1 MIKKAS
7 TEKVVSKKPLNKKDI
22 TDKGLANTRS
32 KNIKSTAKYG
42 KFIKNIKKR
51 NGDIAPFSFE
61 KIITAIHKAMIA
73 TGEGSLEE
81 ATMVAHQVAGDLVR
95 IARKHKDFIP
105 SVEGVQDE
113 VEKQLIL
120 ADYVATA
127 KAYIL
132 YRAERAKKREM
143 EKIEVPEHVKKLVEE
158 SAKYFEGNKFGEF
171 VFMRTYARWI
181 PEEGRRET
189 WIETI
194 DRYMDFMKENLGDK
208 LSAREYKEVRE
219 AMLNQEVMPSMRLLQ
234 FAGPAARRCNVVAY
248 NCSYLAPTKI
258 KDFAEAMYLSM
269 SGTGVGFSVESETVQ
284 KLPQIKR
291 QTGEHKGV
299 HVVEDSKEGWCDA
312 LTLGLKTW
320 WQGSDID
327 FDYSQ
332 LRPAGARLKTMGGK
346 SSGPEPLRQ
355 LLVFAREKILSR
367 QGKRLANIDVHD
379 IMCKIAEVVVAG
391 GVRRSAMISLS
402 DLDDNDM
409 REAKSGQFYIQHPQR
424 SMANNSAIY
433 LEKPSAAE
441 FMNEWVA
448 LMKSGSGE
456 RGIFNRGSQKTQMP
470 ERRVNYLH
478 KKLKSTNGDLGPLGT
493 NPCGEIVLQSKQF
506 CNLTEVIARKD
517 DTEKDLI
524 RKVRIATILGTY
536 QSSLTKFGYISKEW
550 KKNVEDERLLG
561 VSITGQW
568 DCPAVRDEKVLRK
581 MKAEAIKINKKY
593 AEKIGINPSTAI
605 TAVKPSGT
613 TSKTLDA
620 SSGMHARFAPYYVQ
634 RVRISATDALFKM
647 LKDQGVPYHPEVG
660 QSMENATTYVL
671 EFAIKSPEG
680 AIVTKDMSALDQLE
694 HWKKVKENYTEHN
707 PSVTISVGDDEW
719 IAVANWLYEHWG
731 IVGGLS
737 FLPRTDHVYQLAPM
751 EEITK
756 EQYEKLVKKTANID
770 FSKLPIYERKD
781 ETDVK
786 KELAC
791 AGGLCEIE
799 I

>member
-7 TEKVVSKKPLNKKDI
+7 AKKQVSKKPSSKKV
-22 TDKGLANTRS
+22 TTSKGA
-32 KNIKSTAKYG
+32 AKYN
-42 KFIKNIKKR
+42 KFIKSIKKR
-51 NGDIAPFSFE
+51 DGSIVPFSFE
-61 KIITAIHKAMIA
+61 KTVTATHKAMMA

-95 IARKHKDFIP
+95 IARKHKDFVP

-120 ADYVATA
+120 SDYVATA

-132 YRAERAKKREM
+132 YRAERAKEREM
-143 EKIEVPEHVKKLVEE
+143 EKVEVPEHVKELVEE
-158 SAKYFEGNKFGEF
+158 SAKYFKGNKFGEF

-181 PEEGRRET
+181 PSEGRRET

-194 DRYMDFMKENLGDK
+194 DRYMSFMKENLGDK

-219 AMLNQEVMPSMRLLQ
+219 AILNQEVMPSMRLLQ
-234 FAGPAARRCNVVAY
+234 FAGDAARRCNVVAY

-284 KLPQIKR
+284 KLPQIVR
-291 QTGEHKGV
+291 QSGEHKGT
-299 HVVEDSKEGWCDA
+299 HVVADSKEGWCDA

-320 WQGSDID
+320 WSGDDID

-346 SSGPEPLRQ
+346 SSGPDPLRQ
-355 LLVFAREKILSR
+355 LLVFSREKIMSR
-367 QGKRLANIDVHD
+367 QGKRLNNIDVHD

-402 DLDDNDM
+402 DLDDREM

-470 ERRVNYLH
+470 ERRVSYLH
-478 KKLKSTNGDLGPLGT
+478 EKLKSTNGDLGPLGT
-493 NPCGEIVLQSKQF
+493 NPCGEIILQSKQF

-517 DTEKDLI
+517 DTEKDLV
-524 RKVRIATILGTY
+524 RKARIATILGTY

-550 KKNVEDERLLG
+550 TKNVQDERLLG

-568 DCPAVRDEKVLRK
+568 DSPAVRNEKVLKK
-581 MKAEAIKINKKY
+581 MKAETIKINKKY
-593 AEKIGINPSTAI
+593 AAKMGINPSTAI

-613 TSKTLDA
+613 TSKTLDSA
-620 SSGMHARFAPYYVQ
+620 SGMHARFAPYYVQ
-634 RVRISATDALFKM
+634 RIRISATDSLFKM

-660 QSMENATTYVL
+660 QSLENATTYVL
-671 EFAIKSPEG
+671 EFGIKSPKG
-680 AIVTKDMSALDQLE
+680 AVVTKDMTALDQLE
-694 HWKKVKENYTEHN
+694 HWKLVKENYTEHN
-707 PSVTISVGDDEW
+707 PSITISVGDDEW
-719 IAVANWLYEHWG
+719 IAVANWIYEHWE

-737 FLPRTDHVYQLAPM
+737 FLPRNDHVYQLAPM

-756 EQYEKLVKKTANID
+756 ERYEELIKKTAHID

>member
-1 MIKKAS
+1 MTKEAL
-7 TEKVVSKKPLNKKDI
+7 SKKV
-22 TDKGLANTRS
+22 AS
-32 KNIKSTAKYG
+32 KRPTKKSTAQYS
-42 KFIKNIKKR
+42 KFIKQVKKR
-51 NGDIAPFSFE
+51 NGALVPFDFE
-61 KIITAIHKAMIA
+61 KAVTAIHKAMVA

-81 ATMVAHQVAGDLVR
+81 ATMVAHQVSGDLVR
-95 IARKHKDFIP
+95 IARKHKDFLP
-105 SVEGVQDE
+105 TVEGIQDE
-113 VEKQLIL
+113 IEKQLIL
-120 ADYVATA
+120 SDYVATA

-132 YRAERAKKREM
+132 YRAERAKQREM
-143 EKIEVPEHVKKLVEE
+143 DKVEVPERVKKLVKE
-158 SAKYFEGNKFGEF
+158 SEKYFKGNKFGEF

-181 PEEGRRET
+181 PSEGRRET

-194 DRYMDFMKENLGDK
+194 DRYMSFMRENLGKK
-208 LSAREYKEVRE
+208 LTEREYTEVRE

-234 FAGPAARRCNVVAY
+234 FAGDAARRCNVVAY

-291 QTGEHKGV
+291 QTGVHKGV
-299 HVVEDSKEGWCDA
+299 HVVGDSKEGWCDA

-320 WQGSDID
+320 YAGEDID

-346 SSGPEPLRQ
+346 SSGPDPLRQ
-355 LLVFAREKILSR
+355 LLVFAREKVLAK
-367 QGKRLANIDVHD
+367 QGKRLSNIDVHD

-402 DLDDNDM
+402 DLDDREM
-409 REAKSGQFYIQHPQR
+409 REAKSGQFYLQHPQR

-433 LEKPSAAE
+433 MERPSAAE

-448 LMKSGSGE
+448 LMRSGSGE

-470 ERRVNYLH
+470 KRRVDYLH
-478 KKLKSTNGDLGPLGT
+478 EKLNSTNGDLGPLGT
-493 NPCGEIVLQSKQF
+493 NPCGEIILQSKQF
-506 CNLTEVIARKD
+506 CNLTEVIARRND
-517 DTEKDLI
+517 DEASLL

-536 QSSLTKFGYISKEW
+536 QSSLTNFGYISKEW
-550 KKNVEDERLLG
+550 KQNVEDERLLG

-568 DCPAVRDEKVLRK
+568 DSPAVRNDKVLQK
-581 MKAEAIKINKKY
+581 MKLEAIKINKKY
-593 AEKIGINPSTAI
+593 ATKIGINPSTAI

-620 SSGMHARFAPYYVQ
+620 SSGMHTRFAPYYVQ
-634 RVRISATDALFKM
+634 RIRISATDSLFKM

-671 EFAIKSPEG
+671 EFGIKSPKG
-680 AIVTKDMSALDQLE
+680 AKVTADMTALEQLE
-694 HWKKVKENYTEHN
+694 HWKLVKENYTEHN
-707 PSVTISVGDDEW
+707 PSITISVGEDEW
-719 IAVANWLYEHWG
+719 IAVANWLYEHWD

-737 FLPRTDHVYQLAPM
+737 FLPRSEHVYQLAPM

-756 EQYEKLVKKTANID
+756 EKYEELIKNTNNID
-770 FSKLPIYERKD
+770 FSKLPLYELRD

-791 AGGLCEIE
+791 AGGVCEVE

>member
-1 MIKKAS
+1 MTTKAS
-7 TEKVVSKKPLNKKDI
+7 AKKVVSKKP
-22 TDKGLANTRS
+22 
-32 KNIKSTAKYG
+32 TAKKGTTQYR
-42 KFIKNIKKR
+42 KFIKQVKKR
-51 NGDIAPFSFE
+51 NGTKVLFDFDKLIN
-61 KIITAIHKAMIA
+61 AIHKAMIA

-81 ATMVAHQVAGDLVR
+81 ATMVAHQVAADLVR
-95 IARKHKDFIP
+95 VARKHKDFIAT
-105 SVEGVQDE
+105 VEGVQDE

-120 ADYVATA
+120 SDYVATA

-132 YRAERAKKREM
+132 YRAERAKEREM
-143 EKIEVPEHVKKLVEE
+143 EQVEVPEHVKQLVKE
-158 SAKYFEGNKFGEF
+158 SEKYFEGNKFGEF

-194 DRYMDFMKENLGDK
+194 DRYMAFMKENVGKK
-208 LSAREYKEVRE
+208 LTEKEYTEVRE
-219 AMLNQEVMPSMRLLQ
+219 AILNQEVMPSMRLLQ
-234 FAGPAARRCNVVAY
+234 FAGDAARRCNVVAY

-258 KDFAEAMYLSM
+258 KDFAEGMYLSM

-291 QTGEHKGV
+291 QSGERKDT
-299 HVVEDSKEGWCDA
+299 HVVVDSKEGWCDA

-320 WQGSDID
+320 WGGDDID
-327 FDYSQ
+327 FDFSE

-346 SSGPEPLRQ
+346 SSGPDPLRE
-355 LLVFAREKILSR
+355 LLVFAREKIMSR
-367 QGKRLANIDVHD
+367 QGKRLSNIDVHD

-402 DLDDNDM
+402 DLDDRDM

-424 SMANNSAIY
+424 SMSNNSAIY
-433 LEKPSAAE
+433 TEKPSATE
-441 FMNEWVA
+441 FLNEWVA

-456 RGIFNRGSQKTQMP
+456 RGIFNRGAQKTQMP
-470 ERRVNYLH
+470 TRRLDYLH
-478 KKLKSTNGDLGPLGT
+478 EKLNSTNGDLGPLGT
-493 NPCGEIVLQSKQF
+493 NPCGEIILQSKQF
-506 CNLTEVIARKD
+506 CNLTEVIARKED
-517 DTEKDLI
+517 NEKSLV
-524 RKVRIATILGTY
+524 RKARIATILGTY

-550 KKNVEDERLLG
+550 TKNVEDERLLG

-568 DCPAVRDEKVLRK
+568 DSPAVRDEKVLRK
-581 MKAEAIKINKKY
+581 MKAMAQKTNVEYAKKL
-593 AEKIGINPSTAI
+593 GINPSTAI

-613 TSKTLDA
+613 TSKTLDS
-620 SSGMHARFAPYYVQ
+620 SSGMHTRFAPYYVQ
-634 RVRISATDALFKM
+634 RIRISATDSLFKM
-647 LKDQGVPYHPEVG
+647 LKEQGVPYHPEVG
-660 QSMENATTYVL
+660 QSLENATTYVL
-671 EFAIKSPEG
+671 EFGIKSPKG
-680 AIVTKDMSALDQLE
+680 AIVTSDMTALDQLE

-707 PSVTISVGDDEW
+707 PSITISVGDDEW
-719 IAVANWLYEHWG
+719 IAVANWLYEHWD

-737 FLPRTDHVYQLAPM
+737 FLPRNDHVYQLAPM
-751 EEITK
+751 EEIDEKRYK
-756 EQYEKLVKKTANID
+756 ELVAKTAHID
-770 FSKLPIYERKD
+770 FSKLPLYELRD